1 MERLIAPIGVGL
13 LSLVLLAG
21 TSVIAGEAD
30 MARGARLYSDN
41 CARCHNLRAPSE
53 HDDRDWPTVITHM
66 RVVAGL
72 PGDQARAILA
82 FLQANNNPRRPEAA
96 ARRAPQSRAL
106 SGEELIA
113 RYGCQ
118 GCHVIDG
125 EGGSVGPS
133 LDTVFE
139 RREADWVR
147 SQIRDPK
154 SHNPATAM
162 PDFGL
167 SPEQANAIIRALRGG
182 E

>member
-1 MERLIAPIGVGL
+1 MERIAALIFAAL
-13 LSLVLLAG
+13 LSFALLAG
-21 TSVIAGEAD
+21 SSVVAEEAD
-30 MARGARLYSDN
+30 MGRGARLYSDN

-66 RVVAGL
+66 RIVAGI

-82 FLQANNNPRRPEAA
+82 FLQANNNPRRPEKV
-96 ARRAPQSRAL
+96 ARRVPERRTL

-125 EGGSVGPS
+125 EGGAVGPS

-139 RREADWVR
+139 RRETDWVR
-147 SQIRDPK
+147 SQIVDPK

-167 SPEQANAIIRALRGG
+167 SPRQADAIIGALRDG